1 MIVLDVNFKATRR
14 QMVDQQIR
22 AWGVLDPR
30 VVAVMGSMARE
41 RFVPERYRY
50 VAYADSDIP
59 IGHGE
64 VMLVPKVQG
73 RLLQALELEE
83 GQRVLEI
90 GTGTGYLTACLLALG
105 AAVSSVD
112 IHEDFVRSAAQNL
125 EAEGFRGADIQQED
139 AHTLAAAGPQYDAI
153 LVTGSLPVADP
164 SFPRRLAVG
173 GRLVWILGQEPA
185 MRAEVLFRLGDDEWR
200 SRGLFETVA
209 PALKGTAAPR
219 RFDF

>member
-1 MIVLDVNFKATRR
+1 MTVLDVNFKAARR

-30 VVAVMGSMARE
+30 VVAVMGNIARE
-41 RFVPERYRY
+41 RFAPERYRY
-50 VAYADSDIP
+50 VAYADSNIP

-83 GQRVLEI
+83 GHRVLEI

-105 AAVSSVD
+105 AAVRSVD
-112 IHEDFVRSAAQNL
+112 IHEDFVRTATQRL
-125 EAEGFRGADIQQED
+125 EAEGFPDAEILQED
-139 AHTLAAAGPQYDAI
+139 ALRLAATAPEYDAI

-164 SFPRRLAVG
+164 RFPRLLAVG

-185 MRAEVLFRLGDDEWR
+185 MRAEVLVRLGDDEWR
-200 SRGLFETVA
+200 SHGLFETVA
-209 PALKGTAAPR
+209 PALQGAAVPR